1 MTVSEEIEAV
11 FPIADLSG
19 YTALS
24 EAHGNISAANV
35 IARYIE
41 IVDELLPPDNQLV
54 ERVGDEV
61 LIVSANAVSVI
72 QTVIKLRDTIEQEP
86 LFPSVHAGI
95 HAGMTL
101 KQGGRY
107 FGSALNLTSRVAAHA
122 RAGQILCTERVI
134 TLAGDLNNLVYRS
147 LGLASF
153 KNIIDPIE
161 IFEVVTGDRRNEIN
175 QFDPVCR
182 MQVKQDTAPAKLPYQ
197 GKTHYFC
204 SFDCAK
210 TFATDPERYQ
220 AS

>member
-11 FPIADLSG
+11 FLIADLSG
-19 YTALS
+19 YTALN